1 MPVDSTLAASTPVH
15 RQPVDASRVVIEA
28 NRKWTG
34 LELREVWKYRELL
47 VFLTW
52 RDIQLRYRQTL
63 LGAAWAII
71 QPLFLMIVF
80 TLFFGRL
87 ANMPSD
93 GIPYSLFAYAGLLPW
108 TFVSNAAVSSGNSLV
123 GSAHL
128 VTKVYFPRL
137 IIPGAAVLAGL
148 VDYAIAAVLLFVLL
162 LYWRVPLTWHLL
174 ALVPLTLLATLLAL
188 AVGLG
193 MSALN
198 VKYRDVRHALPFL
211 IQLWLF
217 ATPIIYPISLVPER
231 WRWVTLL
238 NPMAGIV
245 EGHRA
250 ALLGRPFDLTLIAG
264 SAAVTFVLL
273 AVASIVFRRMEKSFA
288 DVI

>member
-1 MPVDSTLAASTPVH
+1 VDT
-15 RQPVDASRVVIEA
+15 SRVVIEGG
-28 NRKWTG
+28 RKWTG
-34 LELREVWKYRELL
+34 LELGEVWKYRELL
-47 VFLTW
+47 LFLTW

-71 QPLFLMIVF
+71 QPLFLMLVF

-87 ANMPSD
+87 ASMPSD
-93 GIPYSLFAYAGLLPW
+93 GIPYPLFAYAGLLPW
-108 TFVSNAAVSSGNSLV
+108 TFVSNSAVNSGNSLV

-148 VDYAIAAVLLFVLL
+148 VDYCIAGALFFVLL
-162 LYWRVPLTWHLL
+162 AFGHVALTWRIL
-174 ALVPLTLLATLLAL
+174 ALVPLALGATLLSL

-211 IQLWLF
+211 IQLWMF
-217 ATPIIYPISLVPER
+217 ATPIIYPVSLIFAK
-231 WRWVTLL
+231 WRWATFF

-245 EGHRA
+245 EGHRS
-250 ALLGRPFDLTLIAG
+250 ALLGRPFDLSLLAG
-264 SAAVTFVLL
+264 AAAVTFLLL
-273 AVASIVFRRMEKSFA
+273 AGAAVLFRRMEKSFA

>member
-1 MPVDSTLAASTPVH
+1 MPADSTLSSRAPA
-15 RQPVDASRVVIEA
+15 RQPVDTSRVVIEA
-28 NRKWTG
+28 SRKWTG
-34 LELREVWKYRELL
+34 LGLREVWKYRELL

-63 LGAAWAII
+63 LGAAWAVI
-71 QPLFLMIVF
+71 QPLFLMLVF

-87 ANMPSD
+87 AGMPSD
-93 GIPYSLFAYAGLLPW
+93 GIPYPLFAYAGLLPW
-108 TFVSNAAVSSGNSLV
+108 TFVSNAAANSGNSLV

-148 VDYAIAAVLLFVLL
+148 VDYAIAAVLFFALL
-162 LYWRVPLTWHLL
+162 AYGHVALTWQVL
-174 ALVPLTLLATLLAL
+174 ALVPLALLATLLAL
-188 AVGLG
+188 AVGLW

-211 IQLWLF
+211 IQLWMF
-217 ATPIIYPISLVPER
+217 ATPIIYPVSLVPAR
-231 WRWVTLL
+231 WRWATMF

-245 EGHRA
+245 EGHRS
-250 ALLGRPFDLTLIAG
+250 ALLGRPFDPTLLAG
-264 SAAVTFVLL
+264 SAAVTLILL
-273 AVASIVFRRMEKSFA
+273 AGAALVFRRMEKSFA